1 MIKNMSIYFKCEQKY
16 LSKVSCSNFF
26 PDPLFAVRFCSGSCD
41 GGGWGWLVGVV
52 VVGSVWVWRWLVV
65 VCSKNG
71 AARSCCGA
79 GVYSL
84 DHEDNYQNRSPW
96 SPSLVLA
103 YHALH
108 NGDLMISSIHDHTLS
123 NFIVIKLKSLLW
135 NQYIQTSNIGSN
147 KTKV

>member
-1 MIKNMSIYFKCEQKY
+1 MVCCHKNIS
-16 LSKVSCSNFF
+16 
-26 PDPLFAVRFCSGSCD
+26 D
-41 GGGWGWLVGVV
+41 
-52 VVGSVWVWRWLVV
+52 
-65 VCSKNG
+65 
-71 AARSCCGA
+71 
-79 GVYSL
+79 L
-84 DHEDNYQNRSPW
+84 DHEDNYQTRSPW

-108 NGDLMISSIHDHTLS
+108 NGDLMISSIHDDTLS